1 MAWRIHL
8 KNPSLEGASHVAYN
22 SCVTPATRKM
32 GTGAEAVTLYEQG
45 GEDWWYECDSFDP
58 RLPAKLKGTV
68 TKVTFL
74 GAPPT
79 DDVTPGLY
87 ETEFNPSGGLI
98 TAAVA
103 SVTEN
108 GDHLK
113 VELVASSIDEAKLL
127 WRKVLKNDDSIRTLA
142 YRKKSA
148 AA

>member
-8 KNPSLEGASHVAYN
+8 KNPFFEGSSSTSFN

-32 GTGAEAVTLYEQG
+32 GNGPESVTLYEQG

-58 RLPAKLKGTV
+58 LLPAKLKGTV
-68 TKVTFL
+68 TKVTFR

-79 DDVTPGLY
+79 DDITPGLY
-87 ETEFNPSGGLI
+87 EMEFNPSGGLI

-113 VELVASSIDEAKLL
+113 VELTATSIDDAKQL
-127 WRKVLKNDDSIRTLA
+127 WRKVLKNDDVIRTA
-142 YRKKSA
+142 TYRKKVA